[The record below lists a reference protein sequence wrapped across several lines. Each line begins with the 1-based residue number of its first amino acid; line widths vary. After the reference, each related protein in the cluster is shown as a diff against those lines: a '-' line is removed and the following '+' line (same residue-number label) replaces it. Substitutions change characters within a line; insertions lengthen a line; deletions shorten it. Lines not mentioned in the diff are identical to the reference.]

1 MLRIAACFICI
12 AGVVF
17 AQGLQFE
24 VASIKPSDPDAHGS
38 SITTDKVGGLSATNI
53 PLRAMITMAYG
64 IRDFQL
70 SGGPGWV
77 GTERFD
83 IIAKPER
90 VPGTV
95 EAPDLREMTDDQ
107 RKVRDDR
114 WKARVRSLLADRF
127 GLVVHT
133 ETKEQQIYNLI
144 VAKGGPK
151 LTVVTTPGDRQ
162 GISGNRGRTQ
172 GFAATV
178 SMLANN
184 LANAVG
190 RPVVD
195 KTGLTAK
202 YDWVLEWTPDAP
214 ATGPAGPD
222 ANQPVDSPG
231 PTIFTAV
238 QEQLGLKLE
247 SAKGPVE
254 TIVIDRVDR
263 PSAN

>member
-1 MLRIAACFICI
+1 
-12 AGVVF
+12 
-17 AQGLQFE
+17 
-24 VASIKPSDPDAHGS
+24 
-38 SITTDKVGGLSATNI
+38 
-53 PLRAMITMAYG
+53 
-64 IRDFQL
+64 
-70 SGGPGWV
+70 
-77 GTERFD
+77 
-83 IIAKPER
+83 
-90 VPGTV
+90 
-95 EAPDLREMTDDQ
+95 
-107 RKVRDDR
+107 
-114 WKARVRSLLADRF
+114 
-127 GLVVHT
+127 
-133 ETKEQQIYNLI
+133 
-144 VAKGGPK
+144 
-151 LTVVTTPGDRQ
+151 
-162 GISGNRGRTQ
+162 
-172 GFAATV
+172 
-178 SMLANN
+178 MLANN

-247 SAKGPVE
+247 STRGPVE